1 MDSFAGSEPL
11 KFISFRLGTESNGQ
25 PAQTDKSHN
34 GSGDDE
40 LDQRSSVVQE
50 TASATVAN
58 RTDEV
63 SPLTST
69 GYLPTGIEIIEG
81 SGTQSSTEQK
91 SSVRDAASIG
101 SPVQGH
107 ASKQPSPDY
116 SPSYINPLASG
127 NSSSGESIQAYLN
140 RKIQSLEKDMRTHED
155 QLGKGD
161 TSKASESEPLTLIPS
176 TSFQFSPKDQSPS
189 GQKVSFLGPPPGFS
203 QLSEPERTQG
213 SQKRPRIGSSSL
225 HESHPPAKQRAPT
238 PFRDFSNENS
248 ETDTSV
254 EIGRRDLR
262 ATTCSSSEFMVETE
276 VDSSHNPAGSTIA
289 EALNYKSRRN
299 DNESSDGGSMFT
311 TVGLPE
317 TSKGQGL
324 KSSSRALIKE
334 HFQTNETFVL
344 PQGHPVIAF
353 TEDQLSSVLK
363 IVADEAVRASQ
374 DALEGIIQ
382 KTRRLSLE
390 APVRSPATP
399 ATAGSRT
406 SLRSRSTSPGLL
418 SDTSGVLRS
427 DEELSSIG
435 YTYERNDAEQI
446 FAPPRAS
453 GSAPSGHL
461 EPRGEGVDAAVS
473 SPGAQTLAAL
483 KAEAIK
489 DKAKTSRSQRGRFT
503 TSARG
508 TGTRRKVTRSCKIMK
523 EAYFKGMEWT
533 RTFVSGPMDP
543 RWNPYKFY
551 CQICKANISIYG
563 KGARE
568 ILRHHTSEKHLRKD
582 QRWRY
587 EYLYRI
593 DPVTKTKIHQVRGKD
608 GKLLSPYELEF
619 ELPHFINAPLVE
631 IGQKLPFYDEY
642 MAGTDYMSSSSDNRA
657 RIQLSVLA
665 KFLPTHGDLEVLKA
679 FWSDVGVIVNH
690 QSLFTDFNWGK
701 ERISV
706 SSRA

>member
-1 MDSFAGSEPL
+1 
-11 KFISFRLGTESNGQ
+11 
-25 PAQTDKSHN
+25 
-34 GSGDDE
+34 
-40 LDQRSSVVQE
+40 
-50 TASATVAN
+50 
-58 RTDEV
+58 
-63 SPLTST
+63 
-69 GYLPTGIEIIEG
+69 
-81 SGTQSSTEQK
+81 
-91 SSVRDAASIG
+91 
-101 SPVQGH
+101 
-107 ASKQPSPDY
+107 
-116 SPSYINPLASG
+116 
-127 NSSSGESIQAYLN
+127 
-140 RKIQSLEKDMRTHED
+140 MRAHED
-155 QLGKGD
+155 RLSKGD

-176 TSFQFSPKDQSPS
+176 TSFQFSPKGQSPS

-238 PFRDFSNENS
+238 PFRDASNENS

-254 EIGRRDLR
+254 EISRRDLR
-262 ATTCSSSEFMVETE
+262 ATTCSSSEFMAEAE

-299 DNESSDGGSMFT
+299 DNESSDGESMFT

-317 TSKGQGL
+317 TSRGQGL

-353 TEDQLSSVLK
+353 TENQLSSVLK

-399 ATAGSRT
+399 ATVGSRS

-446 FAPPRAS
+446 FAPPRAAGFVS
-453 GSAPSGHL
+453 SGHL
-461 EPRGEGVDAAVS
+461 EPRGEGVDASVG

-489 DKAKTSRSQRGRFT
+489 DKAKTDDPTSMLFDVVAPIQSYLKNAVRGLDALTSDASIARFLELEMTFGNAGLSSTYCPWDGINHFDRVGIQECINSQSTVG
-503 TSARG
+503 
-508 TGTRRKVTRSCKIMK
+508 RKVTLCVDS
-523 EAYFKGMEWT
+523 
-533 RTFVSGPMDP
+533 DP
-543 RWNPYKFY
+543 QGSSK
-551 CQICKANISIYG
+551 
-563 KGARE
+563 
-568 ILRHHTSEKHLRKD
+568 
-582 QRWRY
+582 
-587 EYLYRI
+587 
-593 DPVTKTKIHQVRGKD
+593 
-608 GKLLSPYELEF
+608 SPKKS
-619 ELPHFINAPLVE
+619 
-631 IGQKLPFYDEY
+631 Q
-642 MAGTDYMSSSSDNRA
+642 SSSSGR
-657 RIQLSVLA
+657 SP
-665 KFLPTHGDLEVLKA
+665 KKT
-679 FWSDVGVIVNH
+679 
-690 QSLFTDFNWGK
+690 QSPHSSK
-701 ERISV
+701 QQEQS
-706 SSRA
+706 SSRTSSIERGSRTSGSPHKH

>member
-1 MDSFAGSEPL
+1 M
-11 KFISFRLGTESNGQ
+11 
-25 PAQTDKSHN
+25 
-34 GSGDDE
+34 
-40 LDQRSSVVQE
+40 
-50 TASATVAN
+50 
-58 RTDEV
+58 

-69 GYLPTGIEIIEG
+69 VCPPTGIEIIEG
-81 SGTQSSTEQK
+81 SGTQSSTEQG
-91 SSVRDAASIG
+91 SSVKDAASIG
-101 SPVQGH
+101 SPVRGRTP
-107 ASKQPSPDY
+107 KQPSPDY
-116 SPSYINPLASG
+116 SPFFVNPLASG
-127 NSSSGESIQAYLN
+127 NSSSGESIQAYLD
-140 RKIQSLEKDMRTHED
+140 RKIQSLEDMRDHENR
-155 QLGKGD
+155 LGEGD
-161 TSKASESEPLTLIPS
+161 NSKASESEPLTLIPS
-176 TSFQFSPKDQSPS
+176 TSFQFSPTGQGPS
-189 GQKVSFLGPPPGFS
+189 GPKVSFLGPPPGSS
-203 QLSEPERTQG
+203 QLAEPERTQS

-225 HESHPPAKQRAPT
+225 HGSHPPAKQRAPT
-238 PFRDFSNENS
+238 PFRDASNENS

-254 EIGRRDLR
+254 EISRKDLR
-262 ATTCSSSEFMVETE
+262 SATCSSSEFMAEAG

-289 EALNYKSRRN
+289 QALNYKSRRN
-299 DNESSDGGSMFT
+299 DNESSDGESMFT

-317 TSKGQGL
+317 TSRGQGL

-353 TEDQLSSVLK
+353 TENQLSSVLK
-363 IVADEAVRASQ
+363 IVADEAVGASQ
-374 DALEGIIQ
+374 DALERIIQ

-390 APVRSPATP
+390 APVRPSASP
-399 ATAGSRT
+399 ATAGSRS

-435 YTYERNDAEQI
+435 YTYERADAEQI
-446 FAPPRAS
+446 SAPPRA
-453 GSAPSGHL
+453 ADCATRGHPEL
-461 EPRGEGVDAAVS
+461 RGEGVDTSVD

-489 DKAKTSRSQRGRFT
+489 DKTKISRSQQGRFS
-503 TSARG
+503 TSSRG

-568 ILRHHTSEKHLRKD
+568 ILRHHSSEKHLRKD

-593 DPVTKTKIHQVRGKD
+593 DPVTKAKIHQVRGKD

-619 ELPHFINAPLVE
+619 ELPHFISAPLVE

-690 QSLFTDFNWGK
+690 QSLFTDFNRSK

-706 SSRA
+706 SA

>member
-1 MDSFAGSEPL
+1 MRAILQPSNALQLLSETL
-11 KFISFRLGTESNGQ
+11 AMKIVRLIQ
-25 PAQTDKSHN
+25 
-34 GSGDDE
+34 
-40 LDQRSSVVQE
+40 
-50 TASATVAN
+50 
-58 RTDEV
+58 
-63 SPLTST
+63 
-69 GYLPTGIEIIEG
+69 
-81 SGTQSSTEQK
+81 
-91 SSVRDAASIG
+91 
-101 SPVQGH
+101 
-107 ASKQPSPDY
+107 ASKS
-116 SPSYINPLASG
+116 AARTSG
-127 NSSSGESIQAYLN
+127 PQLVAVVNLWLRLESIL
-140 RKIQSLEKDMRTHED
+140 
-155 QLGKGD
+155 
-161 TSKASESEPLTLIPS
+161 LT
-176 TSFQFSPKDQSPS
+176 
-189 GQKVSFLGPPPGFS
+189 
-203 QLSEPERTQG
+203 
-213 SQKRPRIGSSSL
+213 
-225 HESHPPAKQRAPT
+225 
-238 PFRDFSNENS
+238 
-248 ETDTSV
+248 
-254 EIGRRDLR
+254 
-262 ATTCSSSEFMVETE
+262 
-276 VDSSHNPAGSTIA
+276 TIA
-289 EALNYKSRRN
+289 QALNYKSRRN
-299 DNESSDGGSMFT
+299 DNESSDGESMFT

-317 TSKGQGL
+317 TSRGQGL

-344 PQGHPVIAF
+344 PQGHPVITF
-353 TEDQLSSVLK
+353 TENQLSSVLK
-363 IVADEAVRASQ
+363 IVADEAVGASQ
-374 DALEGIIQ
+374 DPLERIIQ

-390 APVRSPATP
+390 APVRPSASA
-399 ATAGSRT
+399 ATAGSRS

-418 SDTSGVLRS
+418 SDTTGVLRS

-435 YTYERNDAEQI
+435 YTYERADAEQI
-446 FAPPRAS
+446 SAPPRA
-453 GSAPSGHL
+453 ADCATRGHPEL
-461 EPRGEGVDAAVS
+461 QGEGVDTSVD

-489 DKAKTSRSQRGRFT
+489 DKTKISRSQQGRFS
-503 TSARG
+503 TSSRG

-568 ILRHHTSEKHLRKD
+568 ILRHHSSEKHLRKD

-619 ELPHFINAPLVE
+619 ELPHFISAPLVE
-631 IGQKLPFYDEY
+631 IGQKLPLYDEY

-665 KFLPTHGDLEVLKA
+665 KFLPTHGDLDVLKA

-690 QSLFTDFNWGK
+690 QSLFTDFNWSK

>member
-1 MDSFAGSEPL
+1 M
-11 KFISFRLGTESNGQ
+11 
-25 PAQTDKSHN
+25 
-34 GSGDDE
+34 
-40 LDQRSSVVQE
+40 
-50 TASATVAN
+50 
-58 RTDEV
+58 
-63 SPLTST
+63 
-69 GYLPTGIEIIEG
+69 
-81 SGTQSSTEQK
+81 
-91 SSVRDAASIG
+91 RD
-101 SPVQGH
+101 
-107 ASKQPSPDY
+107 
-116 SPSYINPLASG
+116 
-127 NSSSGESIQAYLN
+127 
-140 RKIQSLEKDMRTHED
+140 HED
-155 QLGKGD
+155 RAGKGD
-161 TSKASESEPLTLIPS
+161 NSKASESEPLTLIPS
-176 TSFQFSPKDQSPS
+176 TSFQFGSKDQEPS
-189 GQKVSFLGPPPGFS
+189 GQRVSFLGPPSGSS
-203 QLSEPERTQG
+203 QLTEPVLTQG

-225 HESHPPAKQRAPT
+225 LESHHPAKQRAPT
-238 PFRDFSNENS
+238 PYRDTSNEDS

-254 EIGRRDLR
+254 EISRKELK
-262 ATTCSSSEFMVETE
+262 TTTGSSSEFMAEAE

-289 EALNYKSRRN
+289 QALDYKSRRI
-299 DNESSDGGSMFT
+299 DNESSDGESRFT
-311 TVGLPE
+311 TVGHPE
-317 TSKGQGL
+317 TSRGQGL

-344 PQGHPVIAF
+344 PQGHPVITF

-390 APVRSPATP
+390 APERLSATP
-399 ATAGSRT
+399 ATVDSRW

-418 SDTSGVLRS
+418 SDTSGALRS
-427 DEELSSIG
+427 DEEFSSIG
-435 YTYERNDAEQI
+435 YTYERADAEQI
-446 FAPPRAS
+446 SAPPSAAGCAS
-453 GSAPSGHL
+453 SGHL
-461 EPRGEGVDAAVS
+461 EPRGENVDTSVG

-489 DKAKTSRSQRGRFT
+489 DKAKTSRSQQGRFT

-543 RWNPYKFY
+543 RWNPYKFDNK
-551 CQICKANISIYG
+551 IANISIYG

-568 ILRHHTSEKHLRKD
+568 ILRHHFSEKHLRKD

-619 ELPHFINAPLVE
+619 ELPHFISAPLVE

-690 QSLFTDFNWGK
+690 QSLFTDFNWGR